1 MEKLGNKKIAVNFGN
16 LLDGIE
22 MPEMY
27 LVHQQFPKEKI
38 EETEKTVRKEM
49 EQKFGSAALTGKRI
63 AVTAGSR
70 GISHCAAILKTVIDF
85 FREKGAAPFV
95 IPSMGSHGGGTV
107 EGQMEV
113 LRHLGLTPESLG
125 AEFVPEMDTVL
136 VGYLSNGL
144 PLYFSKAAMEADGI
158 FLVNKIKPHA
168 DFKGEHESGL
178 VKMLVIGLG
187 KHKGCASLHKLGFEN
202 FPWALPE
209 AAKIILKQA
218 PILGGLGIV
227 DNAYDE
233 PMILEAVLPEH
244 LLERDRELLKISKAN
259 MPCLKAKEVDV
270 LIIEEI
276 GKNISGEGMDP
287 NVTGRPGSGLN
298 EGFTDINIKDIVVL
312 GTTEESGGNGAGLG
326 MADITTLD
334 CVRNLDLGI
343 MYTNSITAGILGPSR
358 LPIILNDDREAV
370 RTAIKI
376 AAPLHTDSPRIIW
389 IKNTLELDEI
399 RVSEALLDEFARR
412 EDTEIAGRTELAFDE
427 NGRLKRV

>member
-1 MEKLGNKKIAVNFGN
+1 MDRQSGDKIAVNFGN

-22 MPEMY
+22 MPKMY
-27 LVHQQFPKEKI
+27 RVHQKFPEEKI
-38 EETEKTVRKEM
+38 EEIEKTVREEM
-49 EQKFGSAALTGKRI
+49 ESKFGTASLAGKKI

-70 GISHCAAILKTVIDF
+70 GISHCAGILQEIIKF
-85 FREKGAAPFV
+85 FKEKGAEPFV

-125 AEFVPEMDTVL
+125 AEFAAEMETVAA
-136 VGYLSNGL
+136 GHLSNGL

-209 AAKIILKQA
+209 AAEIILKQA
-218 PILGGLGIV
+218 PVLGGLAIV

-233 PMILEAVLPEH
+233 PMVLEAVLPER
-244 LLERDRELLKISKAN
+244 LLERDRELLKLAKAN
-259 MPCLKAKEVDV
+259 MPCLKAREVDV

-298 EGFTDINIKDIVVL
+298 EGFTDIRIKNIVVL
-312 GTTEESGGNGAGLG
+312 GTTGESGGNGAGLG

-358 LPIILNDDREAV
+358 LPIILNNDREAI

-399 RVSEALLDEFARR
+399 LVSEALLDEFEQR
-412 EDTEIAGRTELAFDE
+412 EDAGIAGRAEAAFDE
-427 NGRLKRV
+427 NGRLVRI

>member
-1 MEKLGNKKIAVNFGN
+1 MDRQSGDKIAVNFGN

-22 MPEMY
+22 MPKMY
-27 LVHQQFPKEKI
+27 RVHQKFPEEKI
-38 EETEKTVRKEM
+38 EEIEKTVREEM
-49 EQKFGSAALTGKRI
+49 ESKFGTSSLAGKKI

-70 GISHCAAILKTVIDF
+70 GISHCAGILQEIIKF
-85 FREKGAAPFV
+85 FKEKGAEPFV

-125 AEFVPEMDTVL
+125 AEFAAEMETVAA
-136 VGYLSNGL
+136 GHLSNGL

-209 AAKIILKQA
+209 AAEIILKQA
-218 PILGGLGIV
+218 PVLGGLAIV

-233 PMILEAVLPEH
+233 PMVLEAVLPER
-244 LLERDRELLKISKAN
+244 LLERDRELLKLAKAN
-259 MPCLKAKEVDV
+259 MPCLKAREVDV

-298 EGFTDINIKDIVVL
+298 EGFTDIRIKNIVVL
-312 GTTEESGGNGAGLG
+312 GTTGESGGNGAGLG

-358 LPIILNDDREAV
+358 LPIILNNDREAI

-399 RVSEALLDEFARR
+399 LVSEALLDEFEQR
-412 EDTEIAGRTELAFDE
+412 EDAGIAGRAEAAFDE
-427 NGRLKRV
+427 NGRLVRI

>member
-1 MEKLGNKKIAVNFGN
+1 MDRQSGDKIAVNFGN

-22 MPEMY
+22 MPKIY
-27 LVHQQFPKEKI
+27 RVHQKFPEEKI
-38 EETEKTVRKEM
+38 EEIEKTVREEM
-49 EQKFGSAALTGKRI
+49 ESKFGTASLAGKKI

-70 GISHCAAILKTVIDF
+70 GISHCAGILQEIIKF
-85 FREKGAAPFV
+85 FKEKGAEPFV

-125 AEFVPEMDTVL
+125 AEFAAEMETVAA
-136 VGYLSNGL
+136 GHLSNGL

-209 AAKIILKQA
+209 AAEIILKQA
-218 PILGGLGIV
+218 PVLGGLAIV

-233 PMILEAVLPEH
+233 PMVLEAVLPER
-244 LLERDRELLKISKAN
+244 LLERDRELLKLAKAN
-259 MPCLKAKEVDV
+259 MPCLKAREVDV

-298 EGFTDINIKDIVVL
+298 EGFTDIRIKNIVVL
-312 GTTEESGGNGAGLG
+312 GTTGESGGNGAGLG

-358 LPIILNDDREAV
+358 LPIILNNDREAI

-399 RVSEALLDEFARR
+399 LVSEALLDEFEQR
-412 EDTEIAGRTELAFDE
+412 EDAGIAGRAEAAFDE
-427 NGRLKRV
+427 NGRLVRI

>member
-1 MEKLGNKKIAVNFGN
+1 MDRQSGDKIAVNFGN

-22 MPEMY
+22 MPKMY
-27 LVHQQFPKEKI
+27 RVHQKFPEEKI
-38 EETEKTVRKEM
+38 EEIEKTVRDEM
-49 EQKFGSAALTGKRI
+49 ESKFGAASLAGKKI

-70 GISHCAAILKTVIDF
+70 GISHCAGILQEIIKF
-85 FREKGAAPFV
+85 FKDKGAEPFV

-125 AEFVPEMDTVL
+125 AEFAAEMDTVAA
-136 VGYLSNGL
+136 GHLSNGL

-209 AAKIILKQA
+209 AAEIILKQA
-218 PILGGLGIV
+218 PVLGGLAIV

-233 PMILEAVLPEH
+233 PMVLEAVLPER
-244 LLERDRELLKISKAN
+244 LLERDRELLKLAKAN
-259 MPCLKAKEVDV
+259 MPCLKAREVDV

-298 EGFTDINIKDIVVL
+298 VGFTDIRIKNIVVL
-312 GTTEESGGNGAGLG
+312 GTTGKSGGNGAGLG

-358 LPIILNDDREAV
+358 LPIILNNDREAI

-399 RVSEALLDEFARR
+399 RVSEALLDEFERR
-412 EDTEIAGRTELAFDE
+412 EDAGIEGRAETAFDE
-427 NGRLKRV
+427 NGRLMRI

>member
-1 MEKLGNKKIAVNFGN
+1 MKKPGNEKIAVNFGS

-27 LVHQQFPKEKI
+27 LVHQQFPNQKI
-38 EETEKTVRKEM
+38 EEIEKTVREEM
-49 EQKFGSAALTGKRI
+49 EQKFGSASLAGKRI

-70 GISHCAAILKTVIDF
+70 GISHCAGILKEIISF
-85 FREKGAAPFV
+85 FKEKGATPFV

-107 EGQMEV
+107 EGQTEV

-125 AEFVPEMDTVL
+125 AEFEPEMDTVPA
-136 VGYLSNGL
+136 GHLSNGL
-144 PLYFSKAAMEADGI
+144 PLYFSRAAMEADGI

-178 VKMLVIGLG
+178 VKMMVIGLG

-202 FPWALPE
+202 FPWAIPE
-209 AAKIILKQA
+209 AAGIILKQA
-218 PILGGLGIV
+218 PVLGGLAIV

-233 PMILEAVLPEH
+233 PMVLEAVLPEH
-244 LLERDRELLKISKAN
+244 LLERDRELLKLSKAN

-270 LIIEEI
+270 LIIQEI

-298 EGFTDINIKDIVVL
+298 EGFTDIKIKNIVVL

-358 LPIILNDDREAV
+358 LPIILNNDREAI

-376 AAPLHTDSPRIIW
+376 AAPLRTDSPRIIW

-399 RVSEALLDEFARR
+399 CVSEALLDEFAQR
-412 EDTEIAGRTELAFDE
+412 EDAGVAGRAEFAFDE
-427 NGRLKRV
+427 NGRLMRV

>member
-38 EETEKTVRKEM
+38 EETEKKVREEM

-107 EGQMEV
+107 DGQMEV

-136 VGYLSNGL
+136 AGYLSNGL

-298 EGFTDINIKDIVVL
+298 EGFTDINIKNIVVL